1 MISEYLL
8 PALKTE
14 FAGWEITFDVPPRPV
29 ATFPAR
35 QEAVGKVSI
44 YDDGEE
50 VTVDIEKITH
60 GHFSQH
66 DATLPNDEKAKMITK
81 DVIEFLKALF
91 SDRVVL
97 FSAAD
102 NRYGGWTRLDL
113 EGSPVGLSP
122 SDRSFLW
129 SRPYTT

>member
-1 MISEYLL
+1 MINEYLI

-14 FAGWEITFDVPPRPV
+14 FVGWEITFDVPPQPV

-35 QEAVGKVSI
+35 QEAVGRVSI
-44 YDDGEE
+44 YDEGEE
-50 VTVDIEKITH
+50 VTVEIEKITH

-66 DATLPNDEKAKMITK
+66 DATLPDDEKAKRITK
-81 DVIEFLKALF
+81 DVIDFLRALF

-97 FSAAD
+97 FTAAD
-102 NRYGGWTRLDL
+102 KRYGGWKRLDL
-113 EGSPVGLSP
+113 KEGPAGLSP